1 MTRAIAVVTCLIAS
15 LFLIPIQGECSEPC
29 EYEPETE
36 VECCV
41 MSFSETQS
49 EMTVTVAG
57 IRPVIR
63 INIIPT
69 PFQIAPS
76 TKFISIKTLP
86 VRILH
91 CVFRE

>member
-41 MSFSETQS
+41 ISCCETQS
-49 EMTVTVAG
+49 EMPVTATG

-63 INIIPT
+63 INIIPN
-69 PFQIAPS
+69 PFQTAPS
-76 TKFISIKTLP
+76 TKFTSIQTPP

>member
-41 MSFSETQS
+41 ISCCETQS
-49 EMTVTVAG
+49 DITVTGNRSV
-57 IRPVIR
+57 IRIR
-63 INIIPT
+63 INIIPAT
-69 PFQIAPS
+69 FQIAPS